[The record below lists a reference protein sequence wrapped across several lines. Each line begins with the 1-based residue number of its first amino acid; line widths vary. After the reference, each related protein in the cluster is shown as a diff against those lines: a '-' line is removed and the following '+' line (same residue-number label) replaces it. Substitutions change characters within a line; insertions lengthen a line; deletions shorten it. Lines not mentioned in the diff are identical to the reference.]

1 MARLLATA
9 LAIFATVA
17 LVVASSVVSSSE
29 GYASSQV
36 QGWFTAYAFGNAN
49 GASGNPVE
57 NRDFA
62 NHTPSRCP
70 NDPAAYW
77 TYGSRIAFVD
87 PAEILQH
94 NEWGSNMYTIAAYL
108 DDLGDLSCSQGN
120 YWADIYHGRHKNS
133 YEPCDCSGSPSPGFC
148 RNNQAGYTGN
158 ACSDAINFGVYWA
171 TYWSP

>member
-1 MARLLATA
+1 MADVLGRRLTPLLVLILLVAIQLAHA
-9 LAIFATVA
+9 SGGAAT
-17 LVVASSVVSSSE
+17 
-29 GYASSQV
+29 SQV
-36 QGWFTAYAFGNAN
+36 QGWFTAYAFGNAT

-57 NRDFA
+57 IKDFA
-62 NHTPSRCP
+62 NHSPQYCP

-77 TYGSRIAFVD
+77 TYGSTISIVD
-87 PAEILQH
+87 PDYILLH
-94 NEWGSNMYTIAAYL
+94 NEWGSNFFYEIFIL

-133 YEPCDCSGSPSPGFC
+133 YEPCDCPGSPSPGFC

-158 ACSDAINFGVYWA
+158 ACNDAINFGRYWA